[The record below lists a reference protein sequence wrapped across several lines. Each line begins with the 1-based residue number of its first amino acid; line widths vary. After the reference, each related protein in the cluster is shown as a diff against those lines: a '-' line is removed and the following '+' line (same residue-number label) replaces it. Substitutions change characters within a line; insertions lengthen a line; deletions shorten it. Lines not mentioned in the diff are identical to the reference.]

1 MARPKKEKVE
11 KEETEQKYD
20 VKQEPYIDALGNY
33 ITSDSDNRG
42 ILEDETHIIGKEQNV
57 LKAIEYATPKFPNDL
72 KSAIKPSDFNDNKN
86 YEMVYPSKEEDFIPI
101 ILERR
106 FEKTSNLYEFL
117 FLDKNGYMEDYI
129 QTISPVVKDVIK
141 TFESSYPAT
150 GFKEI
155 KYKVNLID

>member
-11 KEETEQKYD
+11 KEES
-20 VKQEPYIDALGNY
+20 KQEPFIDALGNY
-33 ITSDSDNRG
+33 VTSYSDNRG
-42 ILEDETHIIGKEQNV
+42 ILEDETHIVGREQNV
-57 LKAIEYATPKFPNDL
+57 LKAIEYATPKPLNEKDL
-72 KSAIKPSDFNDNKN
+72 SSLVRSIDNSDKL
-86 YEMVYPSKEEDFIPI
+86 YHKEKEEDFIPI

>member
-11 KEETEQKYD
+11 KEEP
-20 VKQEPYIDALGNY
+20 KQEYYHYIDALGNY
-33 ITSDSDNRG
+33 VTSDSDNRG

-57 LKAIEYATPKFPNDL
+57 LKAIEYATPKPLNEKDL
-72 KSAIKPSDFNDNKN
+72 SSLVRSIDNSDKI
-86 YEMVYPSKEEDFIPI
+86 YQKEKEEDFIPI

>member
-11 KEETEQKYD
+11 KE
-20 VKQEPYIDALGNY
+20 VPKQEPYMDALGNY
-33 ITSDSDNRG
+33 VTSDSDNRG
-42 ILEDETHIIGKEQNV
+42 ILEDETHIIGREQNV
-57 LKAIEYATPKFPNDL
+57 LKAIEYATPKLPDDI
-72 KSAIKPSDFNDNKN
+72 AARIKPSDLNDSKN
-86 YEMVYPSKEEDFIPI
+86 YEWVYPSKEEDFIPI

-129 QTISPVVKDVIK
+129 QTVSPIVKDVIK
-141 TFESSYPAT
+141 TFESNYPAV

>member
-11 KEETEQKYD
+11 NREEVEK
-20 VKQEPYIDALGNY
+20 KEPYIDALGNEF
-33 ITSDSDNRG
+33 ITDDAANM
-42 ILEDETHIIGKEQNV
+42 T
-57 LKAIEYATPKFPNDL
+57 KAVKAVEYATPKLPNDL
-72 KSAIKPSDFNDNKN
+72 KLAIKPSDFNDRKN
-86 YEMVYPSKEEDFIPI
+86 YEIVYPSEEEDFIPI

-129 QTISPVVKDVIK
+129 QTVSPIVKDVIK
-141 TFESSYPAT
+141 TFESNYPAT